1 MGEGGVELCS
11 GTFRLFEGCFFKE
24 KAKAKFS
31 LLPGYSTTCRKGE
44 IQMITDSSVHD
55 TVQKHNTL
63 GENEI
68 VNNKLFKQITVRE
81 GGGREWIEINTK

>member
-1 MGEGGVELCS
+1 
-11 GTFRLFEGCFFKE
+11 
-24 KAKAKFS
+24 
-31 LLPGYSTTCRKGE
+31 
-44 IQMITDSSVHD
+44 MITDSSVHD